1 MHVLHSCDAGV
12 PIIVKPAG
20 GAEGEP
26 KGDRIIA
33 IVPMPTVV
41 HYIIRTGHLEYK
53 VETLPAAAARKTVC
67 RGG

>member
-1 MHVLHSCDAGV
+1 M
-12 PIIVKPAG
+12 KPAG